1 MADLNGKSVYGFKV
15 KIAQLRME
23 HEYKNYDKILLKL
36 HEEGWKFIH
45 LKRKNHLKHKL
56 SNILASETN
65 IYHIRGNDSE
75 NGKKVNVDCDL
86 LMASIKYSEEIETT
100 EETNLRT
107 IPHLKIIYED
117 DISESSKHQETAN
130 KVFRFLGL
138 KEHKVKTEYK
148 KVLPQDLKNILNNYD
163 EVYNYFKETKYS
175 EFLK

>member
-1 MADLNGKSVYGFKV
+1 
-15 KIAQLRME
+15 
-23 HEYKNYDKILLKL
+23 
-36 HEEGWKFIH
+36 
-45 LKRKNHLKHKL
+45 
-56 SNILASETN
+56 
-65 IYHIRGNDSE
+65 
-75 NGKKVNVDCDL
+75 
-86 LMASIKYSEEIETT
+86 MASIKYSEEIETT

-148 KVLPQDLKNILNNYD
+148 KVLPQDLKNILYNYD